1 MALAEELARIATA
14 AAAHAE
20 PGETVT
26 GVVAAEPASGERVY
40 LCSFEHREERSW
52 LALDES
58 GTPLASAPLV
68 REAASIAA
76 LCEVAEE
83 TAGGG
88 NLEELRARLV
98 RLRLTEA
105 PIGIDEAEAAA
116 RELEQVIGSPPRVA
130 SVDYLDAVG
139 AAARRLEHALGEA
152 SRSPFATAMQQALG
166 AADGLAD
173 DVVSHYKLS
182 LNRDS

>member
-76 LCEVAEE
+76 LTVYDMCKALDKGIEIREVVLRRKS
-83 TAGGG
+83 GGKSG
-88 NLEELRARLV
+88 DYV
-98 RLRLTEA
+98 R
-105 PIGIDEAEAAA
+105 
-116 RELEQVIGSPPRVA
+116 
-130 SVDYLDAVG
+130 
-139 AAARRLEHALGEA
+139 
-152 SRSPFATAMQQALG
+152 
-166 AADGLAD
+166 
-173 DVVSHYKLS
+173 
-182 LNRDS
+182 

>member
-1 MALAEELARIATA
+1 VGVAEELARIAAA

-20 PGETVT
+20 PGESVT
-26 GVVAAEPASGERVY
+26 GVVAAEPAGGERVY
-40 LCSFEHREERSW
+40 LCSFERGEERSW

-58 GTPLASAPLV
+58 GGPLADPSLV
-68 REAASIAA
+68 REAASISA

-88 NLEELRARLV
+88 NLEELRAQLM

-105 PIGIDEAEAAA
+105 PVGIEEAEAAA
-116 RELEQVIGSPPRVA
+116 LELEQVIGSPPRVA

-139 AAARRLEHALGEA
+139 AAVRRLEQALGET
-152 SRSPFATAMQQALG
+152 SLSPFATAMQQALG

-173 DVVSHYKLS
+173 DVVAHYKLS
-182 LNRDS
+182 MYRGR

>member
-1 MALAEELARIATA
+1 MGVAEELARIVAVAAT
-14 AAAHAE
+14 HAE
-20 PGETVT
+20 PGESVS
-26 GVVAAEPASGERVY
+26 GVVAAEPAGGERVY
-40 LCSFEHREERSW
+40 LCAFERGEERSW

-58 GTPLASAPLV
+58 GAPLESPSLV

-88 NLEELRARLV
+88 NLEELRSQLV
-98 RLRLTEA
+98 TLRLTEA
-105 PIGIDEAEAAA
+105 PVGIEQAEAAA
-116 RELEQVIGSPPRVA
+116 LHLEQVIGSPPRVA

>member
-1 MALAEELARIATA
+1 VGVAEELARIAA
-14 AAAHAE
+14 AAASHAE
-20 PGETVT
+20 PGESLT

-40 LCSFEHREERSW
+40 LCSFERGEKRSW

-58 GTPLASAPLV
+58 GAPVASAALI

-88 NLEELRARLV
+88 NLEELRAQLV
-98 RLRLTEA
+98 TLRLTEA
-105 PIGIDEAEAAA
+105 PAGIEEAEAAA
-116 RELEQVIGSPPRVA
+116 LDLEQAVGAPPRVA

-139 AAARRLEHALGEA
+139 AAVRRLEQALGDTGQ
-152 SRSPFATAMQQALG
+152 SPFATTMQQALG
-166 AADGLAD
+166 VADGLAEN
-173 DVVSHYKLS
+173 VASHYKLD
-182 LNRDS
+182 LH